1 MNVFKKRLVKNFSS
15 AKFYD
20 SFVRSNI
27 EINSLRKMSSLFPPL
42 PQLYYSTTATTNT
55 TILMFRYHH
64 NSFLHYHLAITTA
77 TTAASVL
84 WSISPQPPQSVQFCC
99 LSTNTNTY
107 STVLPQPAPLPF
119 SCFRITIKIIITTT
133 TTSAILLFHHRR
145 HHQWYSPVS
154 SSPRPLDKK
163 STEGAFYIY
172 SVRLTLK

>member
-27 EINSLRKMSSLFPPL
+27 ENKSLRKMSSLFPPL

-64 NSFLHYHLAITTA
+64 NYFAPLPPRHYHRHYSRLSSVVSFTT
-77 TTAASVL
+77 TTT
-84 WSISPQPPQSVQFCC
+84 ISTILLFQHQHP
-99 LSTNTNTY
+99 TY

-145 HHQWYSPVS
+145 HHQWHSPVS

-163 STEGAFYIY
+163 SKNGAFYIY